1 MDERRILKR
10 LLIFAIVLVLTSIIS
25 GIFTLRFCSWY
36 FSESILKTDLAIEN
50 PYQLYE

>member
-10 LLIFAIVLVLTSIIS
+10 LLIFATVLLLTSIIS

-36 FSESILKTDLAIEN
+36 FSESIMDTDLAFEN
-50 PYQLYE
+50 SYQWYE